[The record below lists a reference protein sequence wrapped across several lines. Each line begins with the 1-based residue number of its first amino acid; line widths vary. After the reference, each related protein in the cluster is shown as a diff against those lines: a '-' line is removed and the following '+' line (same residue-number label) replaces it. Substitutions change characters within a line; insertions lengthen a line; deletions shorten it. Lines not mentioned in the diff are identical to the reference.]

1 MYWIYIE
8 SLVLRSK
15 IHKCNWRHVHNSS
28 TTDSGVKEDRVDFV
42 ALFCSIIMITP
53 NESQHSLNTNAF
65 QSVSANLYHP
75 PATRMAVFAAS
86 QSHCTRPS
94 SVPGCFAHR
103 EGFSVSTK
111 NRLSPVNSDN
121 LSPYFKISPTY
132 QSSLSPV
139 SITCNKHASPDVRAG
154 NHEVSEKDYI
164 PVNSPQSTL
173 VTQDSGKEGCKPSPF
188 HHSDSPHYPCC
199 SSASNSPISVK
210 CNVKSESLSSFDFP
224 KLCLKSD
231 GGFNLNLPTDVILP
245 ECSNNRGQDAWN
257 YHQRLMDV
265 IITVV
270 NQSGQI
276 LYHEKYFPSQ
286 HGLCLGSN
294 DNAENDDNESY
305 FDFANLQID
314 DDSWSGRIQDCDLEI
329 WEEHTS
335 KIFKEASRWLHA
347 RNALFDDALPNNNCE
362 VADQHYQQQ
371 PSSIDSSKNSR
382 NRHLFDCPVYRL
394 KLGRKLFYVHTFSLP
409 IVSHSDSHLQSS
421 ELSLCEP
428 LVVHYHSILRECDQS
443 GELTGSNA
451 SACLKKAIAQSTSAL
466 SITASGCSFVLNTIV
481 PHSSS
486 VTCSEKSVSSSHLT
500 MPLVD
505 VNGRITTE
513 VSNCGNNKDAFL
525 PISHCHSH
533 VNSPDLPG
541 RRRTLVSNTTSSS
554 SMNAHV
560 LPHYHHVHLTHH
572 HHHHSNP
579 IHDGTTTTTIT
590 TATTTTNPLS
600 NHPHRHHHHY
610 VRHHHHLLPNTLHGS
625 PQPTVIS
632 HHPHQN
638 NVREKFTWS
647 SNTSHDHTHHQ
658 KVISADSIECNSTLH
673 HTDSSNC
680 QSTANQYQPL
690 LDPLHHHHHH
700 HHHPHIH
707 TGQNSHNTYNPY
719 FHQNDKSTITEFV
732 PTSTSTLKSAS
743 PIVVRKSSARYHSG
757 HLPTVDSNAMIQY
770 ENMDAI
776 ETFCDNNTNN
786 YSLPSN
792 ISNRS
797 SESVFVHSDSEL
809 VSSCRHNEINSCST
823 TFHCNSNNNT
833 AIVCLSP
840 NTSGSLSVTP
850 LTNSHSPPQNNES
863 ISSKESVADDNST
876 ESFLYTLNNNTTT
889 DHDPHHVD
897 SSNTQQRSLNKNQ
910 YDRRILML
918 QHLLPPQ
925 AVQEIRQIWQEMNKN
940 LKCDTEV
947 PGISLKLPM
956 ATRVSAAATSPPNSL
971 SHSVSSSVREHF
983 ARRVRQVVRQYLG
996 PKAFITDNL
1005 SESQS
1010 ETESCFKTNIVFPQ
1024 PDRCKNSA
1032 SELDYN
1038 ESRRHST
1045 LIPIISSP
1053 IEEKCVS
1060 LPSSII
1066 GSITA
1071 TTFTSSFTISPSD
1084 GKSSSSSRNNTPS
1097 TTEVF
1102 SSEITARKLSH
1113 SGVSEL
1119 TESNVGVLL
1128 CPNVVSAATSKIND
1142 VQKVSSP
1149 CGIINNSPCMK
1160 QGDELMIS
1168 QSNDR
1173 SVETVVTTTSADTLD
1188 ASDLPRVSTSSSQCC
1203 MLEWLLSEEA
1213 DLCLLPP
1220 SLCQSKIVDKLQQST
1235 SMTSPPL
1242 LSSVSCSQIILPTT
1256 PCCIPSNQTHN
1267 FQYGSP
1273 ITEIAHSPL
1282 SVLQPKVNSE
1292 QQTSNR
1298 SLLSSTNTSLIT
1310 TMTTTSANTAS
1321 IITIPPPSTNIPHVE
1336 IRSSP
1341 QPRTE
1346 SLLVRLLHPAKSH
1359 SLGYTDMNTH
1369 DGTLPKLDSSV
1380 AVTSQL
1386 ISDTIDFHC
1395 SNANTNTVSDANA
1408 QLQSSY
1414 NRKSE
1419 DRLIAASLNNLC
1431 DNQLTINT
1439 TTSKR
1444 CRSGPATTTQS
1455 ISLSSSSHIISPG
1468 NKRTRHASQFE
1479 EIPPSGNS
1487 TRKYSGTKH
1496 NSDGIP
1502 SPPFTSLTQLLLQD
1516 FPMISDIMSYSPN
1529 SMDSPKYT
1537 TPLFGPVKSSSN
1549 EQRYENFQANSNLTT
1564 SFDKNKINRSDIS
1577 QSDQCFF
1584 TQHPPCVIS
1593 GDKCTKNQSLF
1604 NNSNDGLLS
1613 STEQCHEK
1621 LLSLTSISSLPCSV
1635 KSKLENKDRHP
1646 VKISKESNIHST
1658 NFAPVQSSICQLLLD
1673 AQLQPE
1679 EITDAVAN
1687 VEKCSDLS
1695 FKRNNAFSINDCNKE
1710 ESSSIEASSFKTNLQ
1725 TTSTADKNQPF
1736 NKSFSSNCYMGSSS
1750 ASMTSSTGQSIPQP
1764 SSYSIAPV
1772 EWNDDDLQQL
1782 IHEAITNPSDNILKE
1797 NNNPR
1802 TNSPSPSLLPK
1813 RHPSTS
1819 SKEISEEVEILCEIL
1834 RRDELERT
1842 NQRVTDCC
1850 QPLNQCDATIAT
1862 VNSYNNNS
1870 MSHISESPS
1879 SKRSRFSSSTSIS
1892 DHQLDASDNLVTIDS
1907 DSTYCKNEVT
1917 WQNDAKAVARICE
1930 QLQQGLVTEKS
1941 VCTSLNNNNNNTSAS
1956 SNNSSEYSMSLND
1969 MMISSTQ
1976 TSTNYDLVSTNVI
1989 ATCPT
1994 RSNYSFHTSGHT
2006 VQRHNS
2012 GNTGTNVV
2020 NKAAVAAA
2028 LASQQA
2034 AASQRNQLTNQ
2045 RLLAEQR
2052 KRLIQHQLYN
2062 QVAIYSLNS
2071 TATSRNL
2078 LRYSDLNPQVN
2089 TFFVSDNLPYGVQ
2102 NLPSS
2107 IISTS
2112 PSACI
2117 TNTTTT
2123 FTVNSSASTNNTNSV
2138 YPLLQVIPNKSSNR
2152 RSLCLDTNCTQNLN
2166 ADILNLN
2173 ATTVISSNSPSI
2185 SSVSKGSHFYHHH
2198 PEDLSRFLKEVGPN
2212 VRVQLSCS
2220 IPTSNSNHHQLNNA
2234 NKTQYVYHPTRHH
2247 NSGTMKMQQ
2256 SPPRHQFT
2264 TKVLTTASSM
2274 FPHSQT
2280 TNIVL
2285 QSGIASS
2292 SSLSSYSSYRTPLTA
2307 SVCSNPFTSVHN
2319 PKAISSDES
2328 VLDSS
2333 HQFPLADNTNTIN
2346 NTDNSRIL
2354 KSELRQALVDRQG
2367 IYRNNAA
2374 ITTDS
2379 HRSFKYFQVSDQL
2392 SDPFLSLITYHDCSS
2407 NDIDQLPLSSS
2418 CLSSS
2423 SLPYVSRLPTS
2434 LVLNQTVC
2442 STADPMNCRQLSL
2455 PQPVYI
2461 HQEIPN
2467 SNPSSCNTYPQSVQS
2482 VRSYHHSQGFPSIH
2496 KTDTFDFFTQNDS
2509 SQFNTTL
2516 NHSNVVCP
2524 LTPCSLSP
2532 ISVSANTSPCSS
2544 TTSQPPGFLK
2554 SPTCQQSTELAY
2566 SSTSDTL
2573 LNNYYEANSTESLDC
2588 CFSTYSNYPTLHR
2601 SISTVSSS
2609 STLSYNPLS
2618 RLQDHDN
2625 QDNAATTVIDPYL
2638 DSSMLPSNYKQQ
2650 YYHQQQ
2656 QQHEE
2661 NLLPDDLINDVF
2673 DLEIMIAA
2681 KQKQEQQQYYQQY
2694 HYQNPTTHGLD
2705 FLTSPTPPPDTLII
2719 KQPLLSTATFNNNNR
2734 VVSQPPPPTI
2744 MLNSTNQCTAAAAT
2758 VVVVVTR

>member
-28 TTDSGVKEDRVDFV
+28 TIDFGIKEDRVDFV

-53 NESQHSLNTNAF
+53 NESQHSLNVNAF
-65 QSVSANLYHP
+65 QSVSANLYHT
-75 PATRMAVFAAS
+75 PATKMAAIAAS

-111 NRLSPVNSDN
+111 NQLSPVNSDN
-121 LSPYFKISPTY
+121 LSSYFKVSPTY
-132 QSSLSPV
+132 QSSLSPAT
-139 SITCNKHASPDVRAG
+139 ITCNKHASLDVKAG
-154 NHEVSEKDYI
+154 NHEASEKDYI
-164 PVNSPQSTL
+164 PVNSPQSTPL
-173 VTQDSGKEGCKPSPF
+173 TQDSVREGCEPSPF
-188 HHSDSPHYPCC
+188 HHSDSHHYPC
-199 SSASNSPISVK
+199 SSSTSNSPVSVE
-210 CNVKSESLSSFDFP
+210 CNVKSEFLSSFDFP

-245 ECSNNRGQDAWN
+245 ETSNNRGRDAWN

-286 HGLCLGSN
+286 HGLCLDNN
-294 DNAENDDNESY
+294 DIARNYDNESY
-305 FDFANLQID
+305 VDFANLQIG
-314 DDSWSGRIQDCDLEI
+314 DDSWSGRIQDSDLEI
-329 WEEHTS
+329 WQEHTS

-347 RNALFDDALPNNNCE
+347 RNAVFDDVLPNNNCE
-362 VADQHYQQQ
+362 VADQHYQEQ
-371 PSSIDSSKNSR
+371 PSIDSSKSSR

-409 IVSHSDSHLQSS
+409 IVSHTNCHLQSS
-421 ELSLCEP
+421 ELPLCEP
-428 LVVHYHSILRECDQS
+428 LVVHYHSILRECDQN

-466 SITASGCSFVLNTIV
+466 SITAPGRSFVLNTIV
-481 PHSSS
+481 PHPSN
-486 VTCSEKSVSSSHLT
+486 VTCSEKSVSSSNLI
-500 MPLVD
+500 MPLAD
-505 VNGRITTE
+505 VNGRTTTE
-513 VSNCGNNKDAFL
+513 VSNCDNSKDVFL
-525 PISHCHSH
+525 PIGHCHSH
-533 VNSPDLPG
+533 VNSLDLSG
-541 RRRTLVSNTTSSS
+541 RRRTLYQK
-554 SMNAHV
+554 M
-560 LPHYHHVHLTHH
+560 
-572 HHHHSNP
+572 
-579 IHDGTTTTTIT
+579 I
-590 TATTTTNPLS
+590 
-600 NHPHRHHHHY
+600 
-610 VRHHHHLLPNTLHGS
+610 
-625 PQPTVIS
+625 
-632 HHPHQN
+632 
-638 NVREKFTWS
+638 NV
-647 SNTSHDHTHHQ
+647 
-658 KVISADSIECNSTLH
+658 DSIECNSTLH
-673 HTDSSNC
+673 HADSSNC
-680 QSTANQYQPL
+680 QSTANQYQSL

-700 HHHPHIH
+700 HHHPHVH
-707 TGQNSHNTYNPY
+707 TGENSHNTYNPY

-732 PTSTSTLKSAS
+732 PTSTSTMKSAS
-743 PIVVRKSSARYHSG
+743 PTVVRKSSARYHSG
-757 HLPTVDSNAMIQY
+757 HSPTVDNNPMIQY
-770 ENMDAI
+770 ENMNAI
-776 ETFCDNNTNN
+776 ETFSDNNTTN

-792 ISNRS
+792 TSNRS
-797 SESVFVHSDSEL
+797 SESVLVHSDSEF

-823 TFHCNSNNNT
+823 TFHCNNNNNT

-840 NTSGSLSVTP
+840 NTSESLSVTP

-863 ISSKESVADDNST
+863 ISSNENVTDENST
-876 ESFLYTLNNNTTT
+876 ESFLNTLNNNTTT
-889 DHDPHHVD
+889 DHNTHHVD
-897 SSNTQQRSLNKNQ
+897 SSNVQQRSLNKNQ

-925 AVQEIRQIWQEMNKN
+925 AIQEIRQIWQEMNKN

-956 ATRVSAAATSPPNSL
+956 ATRVSAAATSPPTSL
-971 SHSVSSSVREHF
+971 SHSVSSSIREHF

-1010 ETESCFKTNIVFPQ
+1010 ETESCFKTNVVLPQ
-1024 PDRCKNSA
+1024 SDRSKNSA
-1032 SELDYN
+1032 SVLDYN
-1038 ESRRHST
+1038 ESRKYSA

-1071 TTFTSSFTISPSD
+1071 TTFTSSLIISPDD
-1084 GKSSSSSRNNTPS
+1084 GKSSSNSNTPS
-1097 TTEVF
+1097 TTEAF
-1102 SSEITARKLSH
+1102 PCEITARKLSH
-1113 SGVSEL
+1113 SGVNEL

-1128 CPNVVSAATSKIND
+1128 CPNVVSAATSEINN
-1142 VQKVSSP
+1142 VQKVFSS
-1149 CGIINNSPCMK
+1149 CGTINNPPLSCMK
-1160 QGDELMIS
+1160 QADELILS
-1168 QSNDR
+1168 QPNNR
-1173 SVETVVTTTSADTLD
+1173 SAETVVTTTSADTLD

-1213 DLCLLPP
+1213 DLCILPP
-1220 SLCQSKIVDKLQQST
+1220 SLCQSKIADKLQQST

-1242 LSSVSCSQIILPTT
+1242 LSSVSCSQVILPIT
-1256 PCCIPSNQTHN
+1256 PCCTPSNQTQN

-1282 SVLQPKVNSE
+1282 PVLQPKVNSE

-1310 TMTTTSANTAS
+1310 TMTTASANTSS
-1321 IITIPPPSTNIPHVE
+1321 IMTTPPSTTNTPHIE

-1369 DGTLPKLDSSV
+1369 DGALPKLDSSSV

-1395 SNANTNTVSDANA
+1395 SNAITNSVSDVNP

-1419 DRLIAASLNNLC
+1419 SRLIAASLDNLC
-1431 DNQLTINT
+1431 DNQLTVNT

-1444 CRSGPATTTQS
+1444 CRSGPVTTTQS

-1479 EIPPSGNS
+1479 EIIPPSSS
-1487 TRKYSGTKH
+1487 TRKYSGTNSDTKH

-1537 TPLFGPVKSSSN
+1537 TPLFGPVKSLSN
-1549 EQRYENFQANSNLTT
+1549 EQGYENLQVNNNLTT
-1564 SFDKNKINRSDIS
+1564 SFDKNKMNRPNIS
-1577 QSDQCFF
+1577 QSDKCFF

-1604 NNSNDGLLS
+1604 NNSNDGLSS

-1621 LLSLTSISSLPCSV
+1621 LLSLTSTSSLPCSV

-1646 VKISKESNIHST
+1646 
-1658 NFAPVQSSICQLLLD
+1658 LLLD
-1673 AQLQPE
+1673 AQLQPD
-1679 EITDAVAN
+1679 EIIDAVAK
-1687 VEKCSDLS
+1687 VEKCSDIS
-1695 FKRNNAFSINDCNKE
+1695 FQRSNASINNYNKE
-1710 ESSSIEASSFKTNLQ
+1710 ESSSIETSSFKTNSQ
-1725 TTSTADKNQPF
+1725 TTSVADKNQSF
-1736 NKSFSSNCYMGSSS
+1736 SKSFSSNCYMDSSS
-1750 ASMTSSTGQSIPQP
+1750 VSMTNISDQSMPQP

-1782 IHEAITNPSDNILKE
+1782 IHEAITDPSDNILKE

-1802 TNSPSPSLLPK
+1802 TNSPSPSSSLLPK

-1842 NQRVTDCC
+1842 NQKVTDCC
-1850 QPLNQCDATIAT
+1850 QPLNQCDATITA

-1870 MSHISESPS
+1870 MSYISESPS

-1941 VCTSLNNNNNNTSAS
+1941 VYTSLNNSNNNTSAS
-1956 SNNSSEYSMSLND
+1956 SNNTPKYLMPLND
-1969 MMISSTQ
+1969 MMISPTQ
-1976 TSTNYDLVSTNVI
+1976 TSTNY
-1989 ATCPT
+1989 
-1994 RSNYSFHTSGHT
+1994 
-2006 VQRHNS
+2006 NS
-2012 GNTGTNVV
+2012 
-2020 NKAAVAAA
+2020 
-2028 LASQQA
+2028 
-2034 AASQRNQLTNQ
+2034 
-2045 RLLAEQR
+2045 
-2052 KRLIQHQLYN
+2052 
-2062 QVAIYSLNS
+2062 
-2071 TATSRNL
+2071 
-2078 LRYSDLNPQVN
+2078 
-2089 TFFVSDNLPYGVQ
+2089 
-2102 NLPSS
+2102 
-2107 IISTS
+2107 
-2112 PSACI
+2112 
-2117 TNTTTT
+2117 
-2123 FTVNSSASTNNTNSV
+2123 
-2138 YPLLQVIPNKSSNR
+2138 
-2152 RSLCLDTNCTQNLN
+2152 DTNCTQNLN
-2166 ADILNLN
+2166 ADALNLN

-2185 SSVSKGSHFYHHH
+2185 SSVSRGSHFYHHH

-2234 NKTQYVYHPTRHH
+2234 NKTQYVYHPTPQL

-2256 SPPRHQFT
+2256 SPLRHQFT
-2264 TKVLTTASSM
+2264 TKVITTTSSM

-2285 QSGIASS
+2285 QSGIASP
-2292 SSLSSYSSYRTPLTA
+2292 SSLSSYRTPLTA
-2307 SVCSNPFTSVHN
+2307 SVYSNSFISVHN
-2319 PKAISSDES
+2319 PKATSSDES
-2328 VLDSS
+2328 VLDTL

-2346 NTDNSRIL
+2346 NIDNSHIL
-2354 KSELRQALVDRQG
+2354 KSELRQGLVDRQG
-2367 IYRNNAA
+2367 IYQNNAA
-2374 ITTDS
+2374 ITTDCN
-2379 HRSFKYFQVSDQL
+2379 RSFKYSQVSDQL
-2392 SDPFLSLITYHDCSS
+2392 SDPILSVITYQDCSS
-2407 NDIDQLPLSSS
+2407 SSDVDQLPPSS

-2423 SLPYVSRLPTS
+2423 SLPCVSRLPAS
-2434 LVLNQTVC
+2434 LVLNQTIC
-2442 STADPMNCRQLSL
+2442 STANPMYCRQLSL

-2461 HQEIPN
+2461 HQEIHN

-2482 VRSYHHSQGFPSIH
+2482 VRSYHHSQGFPNTH

-2509 SQFNTTL
+2509 SHFNTTL
-2516 NHSNVVCP
+2516 NHPDVVCP
-2524 LTPCSLSP
+2524 LTPSSLSP

-2554 SPTCQQSTELAY
+2554 SPTCQQLTELAY

-2573 LNNYYEANSTESLDC
+2573 VNNYYEANSTESLDC
-2588 CFSTYSNYPTLHR
+2588 CFNNYLNYPTLHR

-2625 QDNAATTVIDPYL
+2625 QDNTATTVIDPYL

-2650 YYHQQQ
+2650 YYHHQQQ
-2656 QQHEE
+2656 QQEE

-2681 KQKQEQQQYYQQY
+2681 KQKQEQQQQYYQQY
-2694 HYQNPTTHGLD
+2694 HYQNSTTHGLD
-2705 FLTSPTPPPDTLII
+2705 FLTSPTPTPDALIN
-2719 KQPLLSTATFNNNNR
+2719 KQPLLSSTTFNNNNR
-2734 VVSQPPPPTI
+2734 VVSQPPPTI
-2744 MLNSTNQCTAAAAT
+2744 ILNSTNQCTSAAT
-2758 VVVVVTR
+2758 VVVVVTRRRQLLVCIVGVVVVVVAVTVG

>member
-1 MYWIYIE
+1 MNRDQ
-8 SLVLRSK
+8 SCRPKLG
-15 IHKCNWRHVHNSS
+15 HVHNSS

-65 QSVSANLYHP
+65 QSVSSNLYHP

-139 SITCNKHASPDVRAG
+139 SITCNKHASPDVR
-154 NHEVSEKDYI
+154 
-164 PVNSPQSTL
+164 
-173 VTQDSGKEGCKPSPF
+173 
-188 HHSDSPHYPCC
+188 DSPHYPCC

-451 SACLKKAIAQSTSAL
+451 SACLKKAITQSTSAI

-486 VTCSEKSVSSSHLT
+486 VTCSE
-500 MPLVD
+500 
-505 VNGRITTE
+505 NQITTE

-572 HHHHSNP
+572 HHHHPSP

-600 NHPHRHHHHY
+600 SHPHRHHHHY

-638 NVREKFTWS
+638 DVREKFTWS
-647 SNTSHDHTHHQ
+647 SNTSHDHTH
-658 KVISADSIECNSTLH
+658 VN
-673 HTDSSNC
+673 
-680 QSTANQYQPL
+680 
-690 LDPLHHHHHH
+690 
-700 HHHPHIH
+700 
-707 TGQNSHNTYNPY
+707 
-719 FHQNDKSTITEFV
+719 
-732 PTSTSTLKSAS
+732 
-743 PIVVRKSSARYHSG
+743 
-757 HLPTVDSNAMIQY
+757 
-770 ENMDAI
+770 
-776 ETFCDNNTNN
+776 
-786 YSLPSN
+786 
-792 ISNRS
+792 
-797 SESVFVHSDSEL
+797 
-809 VSSCRHNEINSCST
+809 
-823 TFHCNSNNNT
+823 
-833 AIVCLSP
+833 
-840 NTSGSLSVTP
+840 
-850 LTNSHSPPQNNES
+850 
-863 ISSKESVADDNST
+863 NST

-1160 QGDELMIS
+1160 QGEELMIS

-1346 SLLVRLLHPAKSH
+1346 SLLVVRGFVKLRLLHPAKSH

-2123 FTVNSSASTNNTNSV
+2123 FTVNSSAN
-2138 YPLLQVIPNKSSNR
+2138 
-2152 RSLCLDTNCTQNLN
+2152 TNCTQNLN

-2346 NTDNSRIL
+2346 NTDNRGRIL

-2407 NDIDQLPLSSS
+2407 NYIDQLPLSSS